1 MATFHTLT
9 YVVERTL
16 GAPGSPAALTIVAG
30 VGAGIVDV
38 DEMSWDE
45 HLLSHTH
52 WVGSINIKPVYM
64 PERDRVFFHIYTDI
78 ATSAWVGSG
87 TFPLDLTIGD
97 RPRP

>member
-1 MATFHTLT
+1 MATVHTLT

-16 GAPGSPAALTIVAG
+16 GSTDEPQHVVLAG

-52 WVGSINIKPVYM
+52 WVASINVKPVYM
-64 PERDRVFFHIYTDI
+64 PGRDRVFFRVYNDI
-78 ATSAWVGSG
+78 GTYAWIGSG
-87 TFPLDLTIGD
+87 TFPLDITIGD
-97 RPRP
+97 RP